1 MAMHRVTSES
11 DGDTAYREK
20 QDAFSDLDG
29 DVDSE
34 REENGEPATDT
45 GTITIFSFK
54 KHSKRKAAQEGESSN
69 HDLRTT
75 AGPSNAARKVQIN
88 ETLKEIEEQEKNE
101 DKSDDQEMENDDES
115 EDRG

>member
-75 AGPSNAARKVQIN
+75 AGPSNAAVRN
-88 ETLKEIEEQEKNE
+88 TLSSTSSSLEESANQRDAQGN
-101 DKSDDQEMENDDES
+101 
-115 EDRG
+115 